1 MTLRAGATA
10 AVAGVTFSWVAGGIA
25 SVVLV
30 LFAVALVPAF
40 RRYDASV
47 VPESAVP
54 PELEEPA
61 EPAEPSMTPV
71 TADDEAL
78 RDIAISDRRS

>member
-1 MTLRAGATA
+1 
-10 AVAGVTFSWVAGGIA
+10 
-25 SVVLV
+25 
-30 LFAVALVPAF
+30 VALVPAF

-47 VPESAVP
+47 LPEPAVP
-54 PELEEPA
+54 PELE